1 MRFRRFFTAAAATA
15 AFGLVF
21 TFGQGQAAQASINSD
36 AKKTTYSGT
45 KSLETLLKA
54 AGLSYNQFNSVA
66 NGKKYGSRFGYRNG
80 VGKPEGIVV
89 HETATPG
96 ATAWDEGRYFNNNWT
111 SVYSY
116 VHAVVDNRQT
126 IQLMSTDY
134 GTWGAGPIAN
144 VRYIQIE
151 LCEVSTRSQF
161 VQSVANDAYYIA
173 TLLHQ
178 YNLTPSRASKDGSGT
193 IWSHNEVSQY
203 LGGTDHGDPDG
214 YFAKWGYSMSDFY
227 SLITYY
233 YNKLGTSSNSGNTN
247 NNTNNSGS
255 NSSSQAPATQP
266 VSTKTV
272 KLMRNS
278 YSYDAS
284 GKKLAVKTLKAGS
297 SLKVYGS
304 AVTIGNSKYYKYA
317 EGKYVEAGNIDG
329 TSRTLMANAWTYTS
343 TGSREWSTAKLLRGT
358 KVTTYGGQVKIKG
371 KAYYMTGFTRN
382 NVAKY
387 VKAINFQFK
396 PVETTTTKRLM
407 RNSYSYDA
415 SGKKLAVKTLKAGSS
430 LKVYGSAVTIGNSK
444 YYKYAEGKYVEAG
457 NIDGTSR
464 TLMANAWTYTSTG
477 SREWSTAKLLRG
489 TKVTTYGGQVKIKG
503 KAYYMTGFTRN
514 NVAKYVKAINFQ
526 FKPVETT
533 TTKRLMRNSY
543 SYDASGKKLSTAKL
557 TAGSYLKVYGSA
569 VTIGNSKYYKY
580 AAGKYVKAGNIDGT
594 SRTLTH
600 NAYVYTVKGAR
611 NWNEAKRLKGRAVVT
626 YGSRVKL
633 SGKYYYMVG
642 FSGQTALYIKAGNF

>member
-15 AFGLVF
+15 AFGLAF

-36 AKKTTYSGT
+36 AKKTIYSGT

-80 VGKPEGIVV
+80 VGRPEGIVV

-116 VHAVVDNRQT
+116 VHAVVDNSQT

-178 YNLTPSRASKDGSGT
+178 YNLTPSRASKSGTGT

-247 NNTNNSGS
+247 TGS

-266 VSTKTV
+266 VSTKRV

-284 GKKLAVKTLKAGS
+284 GKKLSVKTLKAGS

-304 AVTIGNSKYYKYA
+304 AVKIGNAKYYKYA
-317 EGKYVEAGNIDG
+317 EGKYVKAGNIDG
-329 TSRTLMANAWTYTS
+329 TSRTLTANAWTYTS
-343 TGSREWSTAKLLRGT
+343 TGSREWSTAKLLKG
-358 KVTTYGGQVKIKG
+358 KAVVTYGSRVKIKG
-371 KAYYMTGFTRN
+371 KAYYMTGFTSN

-387 VKAINFQFK
+387 VKASNFQ
-396 PVETTTTKRLM
+396 
-407 RNSYSYDA
+407 A
-415 SGKKLAVKTLKAGSS
+415 
-430 LKVYGSAVTIGNSK
+430 
-444 YYKYAEGKYVEAG
+444 
-457 NIDGTSR
+457 
-464 TLMANAWTYTSTG
+464 
-477 SREWSTAKLLRG
+477 
-489 TKVTTYGGQVKIKG
+489 
-503 KAYYMTGFTRN
+503 
-514 NVAKYVKAINFQ
+514 
-526 FKPVETT
+526 KPVETT

-543 SYDASGKKLSTAKL
+543 SYDASGKKLSNAKL

-569 VTIGNSKYYKY
+569 VKIGNAKYYKY
-580 AAGKYVKAGNIDGT
+580 AEGKYVKAGNIDGT

-600 NAYVYTVKGAR
+600 NAYVYTVKGGR
-611 NWNEAKRLKGRAVVT
+611 NWNEAKRLKGTAVVT

>member
-15 AFGLVF
+15 AFGLAF

-45 KSLETLLKA
+45 KSLENLLKA

-66 NGKKYGSRFGYRNG
+66 NGKKYGSRFGYRKG

-116 VHAVVDNRQT
+116 VHAVVDNNQT
-126 IQLMSTDY
+126 IQMMSTDY

-178 YNLTPSRASKDGSGT
+178 YNLTPSRASKSGTGT

-203 LGGTDHGDPDG
+203 LGGTDHGDPDS

-233 YNKLGTSSNSGNTN
+233 YNKLGTSSNSNSSNTNTGSNSDSSNTNTGSNSGNTNNTN

-255 NSSSQAPATQP
+255 SSSSQAPATQP

-272 KLMRNS
+272 RLMRNS

-284 GKKLAVKTLKAGS
+284 GKKLADKALKAGS

-304 AVTIGNSKYYKYA
+304 AVTIGNAKYYKYA
-317 EGKYVEAGNIDG
+317 E
-329 TSRTLMANAWTYTS
+329 
-343 TGSREWSTAKLLRGT
+343 
-358 KVTTYGGQVKIKG
+358 
-371 KAYYMTGFTRN
+371 
-382 NVAKY
+382 
-387 VKAINFQFK
+387 
-396 PVETTTTKRLM
+396 
-407 RNSYSYDA
+407 
-415 SGKKLAVKTLKAGSS
+415 
-430 LKVYGSAVTIGNSK
+430 
-444 YYKYAEGKYVEAG
+444 
-457 NIDGTSR
+457 
-464 TLMANAWTYTSTG
+464 
-477 SREWSTAKLLRG
+477 
-489 TKVTTYGGQVKIKG
+489 
-503 KAYYMTGFTRN
+503 
-514 NVAKYVKAINFQ
+514 
-526 FKPVETT
+526 
-533 TTKRLMRNSY
+533 
-543 SYDASGKKLSTAKL
+543 
-557 TAGSYLKVYGSA
+557 
-569 VTIGNSKYYKY
+569 
-580 AAGKYVKAGNIDGT
+580 GKYVKAGNIDGT

-611 NWNEAKRLKGRAVVT
+611 NWNEAKRLKGTAVVT

>member
-1 MRFRRFFTAAAATA
+1 MRFNKILTAAAVASL
-15 AFGLVF
+15 GLTFVF
-21 TFGQGQAAQASINSD
+21 SQGKASEASINSE
-36 AKKTTYSGT
+36 AKTKTYSGT

-54 AGLSYNQFNSVA
+54 AGLTYNQFNSVA

-116 VHAVVDNRQT
+116 VHAVVDNTQT

-178 YNLTPSRASKDGSGT
+178 YNLTPSRASKSGTGT

-227 SLITYY
+227 SLISYF
-233 YNKLGTSSNSGNTN
+233 YNKQGTSSNSG
-247 NNTNNSGS
+247 SS
-255 NSSSQAPATQP
+255 SSSQAPATQP

-278 YSYDAS
+278 YSYNAY
-284 GKKLAVKTLKAGS
+284 GKKLAVKALKAVS

-304 AVTIGNSKYYKYA
+304 AITIGSSKYYKYA
-317 EGKYVEAGNIDG
+317 EGKYVKAGNIDG
-329 TSRTLMANAWTYTS
+329 TSRTLTANAWTYTS
-343 TGSREWSTAKLLRGT
+343 TGSRETSTAKLLKGT
-358 KVTTYGGQVKIKG
+358 TVTTYGGQVKIKG
-371 KAYYMTGFTRN
+371 KAYYMTGFTNN

-387 VKAINFQFK
+387 VKASNFQ
-396 PVETTTTKRLM
+396 
-407 RNSYSYDA
+407 A
-415 SGKKLAVKTLKAGSS
+415 
-430 LKVYGSAVTIGNSK
+430 
-444 YYKYAEGKYVEAG
+444 
-457 NIDGTSR
+457 
-464 TLMANAWTYTSTG
+464 
-477 SREWSTAKLLRG
+477 
-489 TKVTTYGGQVKIKG
+489 
-503 KAYYMTGFTRN
+503 
-514 NVAKYVKAINFQ
+514 
-526 FKPVETT
+526 KPVETT

-569 VTIGNSKYYKY
+569 VTIGNAKYYKY
-580 AAGKYVKAGNIDGT
+580 GTNKYVKAGNIDGT

-611 NWNEAKRLKGRAVVT
+611 NWNEAKRLKGTAVVT

>member
-1 MRFRRFFTAAAATA
+1 MRFRRFFTAAATA
-15 AFGLVF
+15 AFGLAF

-45 KSLETLLKA
+45 KSLENLLKA

-116 VHAVVDNRQT
+116 VHAVVDNSQT

-134 GTWGAGPIAN
+134 GTWGAGPVAN

-151 LCEVSTRSQF
+151 LCEVSTRSKF

-178 YNLTPSRASKDGSGT
+178 YNLTPSRASKSGTGT

-233 YNKLGTSSNSGNTN
+233 YNKLGTSSNSSNSGNSGNTNTGSNTGDNNNTSNNTN

-304 AVTIGNSKYYKYA
+304 AVTIGNAKYYKYA
-317 EGKYVEAGNIDG
+317 EGKYVKAGNIDG

-343 TGSREWSTAKLLRGT
+343 TGSREWSTAKLLKGT

-371 KAYYMTGFTRN
+371 KAYYMTGFTSN

-387 VKAINFQFK
+387 VKASNFQ
-396 PVETTTTKRLM
+396 
-407 RNSYSYDA
+407 A
-415 SGKKLAVKTLKAGSS
+415 
-430 LKVYGSAVTIGNSK
+430 
-444 YYKYAEGKYVEAG
+444 
-457 NIDGTSR
+457 
-464 TLMANAWTYTSTG
+464 
-477 SREWSTAKLLRG
+477 
-489 TKVTTYGGQVKIKG
+489 
-503 KAYYMTGFTRN
+503 
-514 NVAKYVKAINFQ
+514 
-526 FKPVETT
+526 KPVETT

-543 SYDASGKKLSTAKL
+543 SYDASGKKLSNAKL

-569 VTIGNSKYYKY
+569 VTIGNAKYYKY
-580 AAGKYVKAGNIDGT
+580 AEGKYVKAGNIDGT

-611 NWNEAKRLKGRAVVT
+611 NWNEAKRLKGTAVVT

>member
-1 MRFRRFFTAAAATA
+1 MRFNKILTAAAVASLGLTFVFSQGKA
-15 AFGLVF
+15 AE
-21 TFGQGQAAQASINSD
+21 ASINSE
-36 AKKTTYSGT
+36 AKTKTYSGT

-54 AGLSYNQFNSVA
+54 AGLTYNQFNSVA
-66 NGKKYGSRFGYRNG
+66 NGNKYGSRFGYRNG
-80 VGKPEGIVV
+80 VGKPEGVVV

-96 ATAWDEGRYFNNNWT
+96 ATAWDEGRYFNNNWMT
-111 SVYSY
+111 AYTY
-116 VHAVVDNRQT
+116 VHAVVDNNQT
-126 IQLMSTDY
+126 IQLMSPDY
-134 GTWGAGPIAN
+134 GVWGAGPIAN
-144 VRYIQIE
+144 VRYIQVE
-151 LCEVSTRSQF
+151 LCEVSTWSQF

-173 TLLHQ
+173 SLLHS
-178 YNLTPSRASKDGSGT
+178 YNLTPSRASQDGSGT

-247 NNTNNSGS
+247 TGSNAGDNNNTSNNTNNNTNNSGS

-266 VSTKTV
+266 VSTKKV

-304 AVTIGNSKYYKYA
+304 AVTIGNAKYYKYA
-317 EGKYVEAGNIDG
+317 EGKYVKAGNIDG
-329 TSRTLMANAWTYTS
+329 TSRTLTANAWTYTS
-343 TGSREWSTAKLLRGT
+343 TGSREWSTAKLLKGS
-358 KVTTYGGQVKIKG
+358 KVTTYGSQVKIKG
-371 KAYYMTGFTRN
+371 KAYYMTGFTSN

-387 VKAINFQFK
+387 VKAVNFQPK
-396 PVETTTTKRLM
+396 PVEVSTSKRLM
-407 RNSYSYDA
+407 RNSYSYSA
-415 SGKKLAVKTLKAGSS
+415 AGKKLPDSMLKAG
-430 LKVYGSAVTIGNSK
+430 
-444 YYKYAEGKYVEAG
+444 
-457 NIDGTSR
+457 
-464 TLMANAWTYTSTG
+464 
-477 SREWSTAKLLRG
+477 
-489 TKVTTYGGQVKIKG
+489 Q
-503 KAYYMTGFTRN
+503 
-514 NVAKYVKAINFQ
+514 
-526 FKPVETT
+526 
-533 TTKRLMRNSY
+533 
-543 SYDASGKKLSTAKL
+543 
-557 TAGSYLKVYGSA
+557 YLKVYGSA
-569 VTIGNSKYYKY
+569 VTIGKAKYYKY
-580 AAGKYVKAGNIDGT
+580 ANGKYVKAGNIDGT

-611 NWNEAKRLKGRAVVT
+611 NWNEAKRLKGTAVVT

>member
-1 MRFRRFFTAAAATA
+1 MKFRRFFTAVAATA
-15 AFGLVF
+15 AFGLAF

-116 VHAVVDNRQT
+116 VHAVVDNNQT

-178 YNLTPSRASKDGSGT
+178 YNLTPSRASKSGTGT

-233 YNKLGTSSNSGNTN
+233 YNKLGTSGNSNSNSGNTNTGSNTGDNNNTSNNTN

-304 AVTIGNSKYYKYA
+304 DVTIGNAKYYKYA
-317 EGKYVEAGNIDG
+317 EGKYVKAGNIDG
-329 TSRTLMANAWTYTS
+329 TSRTLTANAWTYTS
-343 TGSREWSTAKLLRGT
+343 TGSREWSTAKLLKGT

-371 KAYYMTGFTRN
+371 KAYYMTGFTSN

-387 VKAINFQFK
+387 VKASNFQ
-396 PVETTTTKRLM
+396 
-407 RNSYSYDA
+407 A
-415 SGKKLAVKTLKAGSS
+415 
-430 LKVYGSAVTIGNSK
+430 
-444 YYKYAEGKYVEAG
+444 
-457 NIDGTSR
+457 
-464 TLMANAWTYTSTG
+464 
-477 SREWSTAKLLRG
+477 
-489 TKVTTYGGQVKIKG
+489 
-503 KAYYMTGFTRN
+503 
-514 NVAKYVKAINFQ
+514 
-526 FKPVETT
+526 KPVETT

-580 AAGKYVKAGNIDGT
+580 GTNKYVKAGNIDGT

-611 NWNEAKRLKGRAVVT
+611 NWNEAKRLKGTAVVT

>member
-1 MRFRRFFTAAAATA
+1 MRFNKILTVAALASLGLTFVFSQGKAAE
-15 AFGLVF
+15 
-21 TFGQGQAAQASINSD
+21 ASINSE
-36 AKKTTYSGT
+36 AKTKTYSGT

-54 AGLSYNQFNSVA
+54 AGLTYNQFNSVA
-66 NGKKYGSRFGYRNG
+66 NGNKYGSRFGYRNG
-80 VGKPEGIVV
+80 VGKPEGVVV

-96 ATAWDEGRYFNNNWT
+96 ATAWDEGRYFNNNWMT
-111 SVYSY
+111 AYTY
-116 VHAVVDNRQT
+116 VHAVVDNNQT

-144 VRYIQIE
+144 LRYIQIE

-178 YNLTPSRASKDGSGT
+178 YNLTPSRASKSGTGT

-203 LGGTDHGDPDG
+203 LGGTNHGDPDG

-255 NSSSQAPATQP
+255 SSSSQAPATQP

-278 YSYDAS
+278 YSYNAY
-284 GKKLAVKTLKAGS
+284 GKKLAVKALKAGS

-304 AVTIGNSKYYKYA
+304 AVTIGSSKYYKYA
-317 EGKYVEAGNIDG
+317 DGKYVKGGNIDG
-329 TSRTLMANAWTYTS
+329 TSRTLTANAWTYTS
-343 TGSREWSTAKLLRGT
+343 TGSRETSTAKLLKGT
-358 KVTTYGGQVKIKG
+358 TVTTYGGQVKIKG
-371 KAYYMTGFTRN
+371 KAYYMTGFTNN

-387 VKAINFQFK
+387 VKASNFQ
-396 PVETTTTKRLM
+396 
-407 RNSYSYDA
+407 A
-415 SGKKLAVKTLKAGSS
+415 
-430 LKVYGSAVTIGNSK
+430 
-444 YYKYAEGKYVEAG
+444 
-457 NIDGTSR
+457 
-464 TLMANAWTYTSTG
+464 
-477 SREWSTAKLLRG
+477 
-489 TKVTTYGGQVKIKG
+489 
-503 KAYYMTGFTRN
+503 
-514 NVAKYVKAINFQ
+514 
-526 FKPVETT
+526 KPVETT

-569 VTIGNSKYYKY
+569 VTIGNAKYYKY
-580 AAGKYVKAGNIDGT
+580 GTNKYVKAGNIDGT

-611 NWNEAKRLKGRAVVT
+611 NWNEAKRLKGTAVVT

>member
-1 MRFRRFFTAAAATA
+1 MRFNKILTAAAVASLGLTFVFSQGKA
-15 AFGLVF
+15 AE
-21 TFGQGQAAQASINSD
+21 ASINSE
-36 AKKTTYSGT
+36 AKTKTYSGT

-54 AGLSYNQFNSVA
+54 AGLTYNQFNSVA
-66 NGKKYGSRFGYRNG
+66 NGNKYGSRFGYRNG
-80 VGKPEGIVV
+80 VGKPEGVVV

-96 ATAWDEGRYFNNNWT
+96 ATAWDEGRYFNNNWMT
-111 SVYSY
+111 AYTY
-116 VHAVVDNRQT
+116 VHAVVDNNQT
-126 IQLMSTDY
+126 IQLMSPDY
-134 GTWGAGPIAN
+134 GVWGAGPIAN
-144 VRYIQIE
+144 VRYIQVE

-173 TLLHQ
+173 SLLHS
-178 YNLTPSRASKDGSGT
+178 YNLTPSRASQDGSGT

-247 NNTNNSGS
+247 TGSNAGDNNNTSNNTNNNTNNSGS

-266 VSTKTV
+266 VSTKKV

-284 GKKLAVKTLKAGS
+284 GKKLSVKTLKAGS

-304 AVTIGNSKYYKYA
+304 AVTIGNAKYYKYA
-317 EGKYVEAGNIDG
+317 EGKYVKAGNIDG
-329 TSRTLMANAWTYTS
+329 TSRTLTANAWTYTS
-343 TGSREWSTAKLLRGT
+343 TGSREWSTAKLLKGS
-358 KVTTYGGQVKIKG
+358 KVTTYGSQVKIKG
-371 KAYYMTGFTRN
+371 KAYYMTGFTSN

-387 VKAINFQFK
+387 VKAVNFQPK
-396 PVETTTTKRLM
+396 SVEVSTSKRLM
-407 RNSYSYDA
+407 RNSYSYSA
-415 SGKKLAVKTLKAGSS
+415 AGKKLPDSMLKAG
-430 LKVYGSAVTIGNSK
+430 
-444 YYKYAEGKYVEAG
+444 
-457 NIDGTSR
+457 
-464 TLMANAWTYTSTG
+464 
-477 SREWSTAKLLRG
+477 
-489 TKVTTYGGQVKIKG
+489 Q
-503 KAYYMTGFTRN
+503 
-514 NVAKYVKAINFQ
+514 
-526 FKPVETT
+526 
-533 TTKRLMRNSY
+533 
-543 SYDASGKKLSTAKL
+543 
-557 TAGSYLKVYGSA
+557 YLKVYGSA
-569 VTIGNSKYYKY
+569 VTIGNAKYYKY
-580 AAGKYVKAGNIDGT
+580 GTNKYVKAGNIDGT

-611 NWNEAKRLKGRAVVT
+611 NWNEAKRLKGTAVVT

>member
-15 AFGLVF
+15 AFGLAF

-36 AKKTTYSGT
+36 AKKTIYSGT

-80 VGKPEGIVV
+80 VGRPEGIVV

-116 VHAVVDNRQT
+116 VHAVVDNSQT

-178 YNLTPSRASKDGSGT
+178 YNLTPSRASKSGTGT

-247 NNTNNSGS
+247 TGS

-266 VSTKTV
+266 VSTKRV

-284 GKKLAVKTLKAGS
+284 GKKLSVKTLKAGS

-304 AVTIGNSKYYKYA
+304 AVKIGNAKYYKYA
-317 EGKYVEAGNIDG
+317 E
-329 TSRTLMANAWTYTS
+329 
-343 TGSREWSTAKLLRGT
+343 
-358 KVTTYGGQVKIKG
+358 
-371 KAYYMTGFTRN
+371 
-382 NVAKY
+382 
-387 VKAINFQFK
+387 
-396 PVETTTTKRLM
+396 
-407 RNSYSYDA
+407 
-415 SGKKLAVKTLKAGSS
+415 
-430 LKVYGSAVTIGNSK
+430 
-444 YYKYAEGKYVEAG
+444 
-457 NIDGTSR
+457 
-464 TLMANAWTYTSTG
+464 
-477 SREWSTAKLLRG
+477 
-489 TKVTTYGGQVKIKG
+489 
-503 KAYYMTGFTRN
+503 
-514 NVAKYVKAINFQ
+514 
-526 FKPVETT
+526 
-533 TTKRLMRNSY
+533 
-543 SYDASGKKLSTAKL
+543 
-557 TAGSYLKVYGSA
+557 
-569 VTIGNSKYYKY
+569 
-580 AAGKYVKAGNIDGT
+580 GKYVKAGNIDGT

-600 NAYVYTVKGAR
+600 NAYVYTVKGSR
-611 NWNEAKRLKGRAVVT
+611 NWNEAKRLKGTAVVTYGSRVKIKGKAYYMTGFTSNNVAKYVKAGNFQAKPVETTTTKHLMRNSYSYSASGKKLSNAKLTAGSYLKVYGSAVKIGNAKYYKYAEGKYVKAGNIDGTSRTLTHNAYVYTVKGSRNWNEAKRLKGTAVVT

>member
-1 MRFRRFFTAAAATA
+1 MA
-15 AFGLVF
+15 AFGLAF
-21 TFGQGQAAQASINSD
+21 TFGQGQTAQASINSD

-116 VHAVVDNRQT
+116 VHAVVDNSQT

-144 VRYIQIE
+144 IRYIQIE

-173 TLLHQ
+173 TLLHK
-178 YNLTPSRASKDGSGT
+178 YNLTPSRASRSGAGT

-233 YNKLGTSSNSGNTN
+233 YNKLGTSSNSG
-247 NNTNNSGS
+247 SS
-255 NSSSQAPATQP
+255 SSSQAPATQP

-278 YSYDAS
+278 YSYNAY
-284 GKKLAVKTLKAGS
+284 GKKLAVKALKAGS

-304 AVTIGNSKYYKYA
+304 AITIGSSKYYKYA
-317 EGKYVEAGNIDG
+317 EGKYVKAGNIDG
-329 TSRTLMANAWTYTS
+329 TSRTLTHNAYVYTS
-343 TGSREWSTAKLLRGT
+343 TGSRETSTAKLLKGT
-358 KVTTYGGQVKIKG
+358 TVTTYGGQVKIKG
-371 KAYYMTGFTRN
+371 KAYYMTGFTNN

-387 VKAINFQFK
+387 VKASNFQ
-396 PVETTTTKRLM
+396 
-407 RNSYSYDA
+407 A
-415 SGKKLAVKTLKAGSS
+415 
-430 LKVYGSAVTIGNSK
+430 
-444 YYKYAEGKYVEAG
+444 
-457 NIDGTSR
+457 
-464 TLMANAWTYTSTG
+464 
-477 SREWSTAKLLRG
+477 
-489 TKVTTYGGQVKIKG
+489 
-503 KAYYMTGFTRN
+503 
-514 NVAKYVKAINFQ
+514 
-526 FKPVETT
+526 KPVETT

-569 VTIGNSKYYKY
+569 VTIGNAKYYKY
-580 AAGKYVKAGNIDGT
+580 GTNKYVKAGNIDGT

-611 NWNEAKRLKGRAVVT
+611 NWNEAKRLKGTAVVT

>member
-1 MRFRRFFTAAAATA
+1 MKFRRFFTAAAATA
-15 AFGLVF
+15 AFGLAF

-116 VHAVVDNRQT
+116 VHAVVDNNQT

-178 YNLTPSRASKDGSGT
+178 YNLTPSRASKSGTGT

-233 YNKLGTSSNSGNTN
+233 YNKLGTSSNSNSGNTNTGSNTGDNNNTSNNTN

-284 GKKLAVKTLKAGS
+284 GKKLADKTLKAGS

-304 AVTIGNSKYYKYA
+304 DVTIGNAKYYKYA
-317 EGKYVEAGNIDG
+317 E
-329 TSRTLMANAWTYTS
+329 
-343 TGSREWSTAKLLRGT
+343 
-358 KVTTYGGQVKIKG
+358 
-371 KAYYMTGFTRN
+371 
-382 NVAKY
+382 
-387 VKAINFQFK
+387 
-396 PVETTTTKRLM
+396 
-407 RNSYSYDA
+407 
-415 SGKKLAVKTLKAGSS
+415 
-430 LKVYGSAVTIGNSK
+430 
-444 YYKYAEGKYVEAG
+444 
-457 NIDGTSR
+457 
-464 TLMANAWTYTSTG
+464 
-477 SREWSTAKLLRG
+477 
-489 TKVTTYGGQVKIKG
+489 
-503 KAYYMTGFTRN
+503 
-514 NVAKYVKAINFQ
+514 
-526 FKPVETT
+526 
-533 TTKRLMRNSY
+533 
-543 SYDASGKKLSTAKL
+543 
-557 TAGSYLKVYGSA
+557 
-569 VTIGNSKYYKY
+569 
-580 AAGKYVKAGNIDGT
+580 GKYVKAGNIDGT

-611 NWNEAKRLKGRAVVT
+611 NWNEAKRLKGTAGVT

>member
-21 TFGQGQAAQASINSD
+21 TFGQGQAAKASINSD

-178 YNLTPSRASKDGSGT
+178 YNLTPSRASKAGSGT

-247 NNTNNSGS
+247 TGS

-266 VSTKTV
+266 VSTKKV

-284 GKKLAVKTLKAGS
+284 GKKLSNAKLTAGS
-297 SLKVYGS
+297 YLKVYGS

-317 EGKYVEAGNIDG
+317 EGKYVKAGNIDG
-329 TSRTLMANAWTYTS
+329 TSRTLTANAWTYTG

-371 KAYYMTGFTRN
+371 KAYYMTGFTSN

-387 VKAINFQFK
+387 VKASNFKSK

-415 SGKKLAVKTLKAGSS
+415 SDKKLAVKTLK
-430 LKVYGSAVTIGNSK
+430 
-444 YYKYAEGKYVEAG
+444 
-457 NIDGTSR
+457 
-464 TLMANAWTYTSTG
+464 
-477 SREWSTAKLLRG
+477 
-489 TKVTTYGGQVKIKG
+489 
-503 KAYYMTGFTRN
+503 
-514 NVAKYVKAINFQ
+514 
-526 FKPVETT
+526 
-533 TTKRLMRNSY
+533 
-543 SYDASGKKLSTAKL
+543 
-557 TAGSYLKVYGSA
+557 AGSYLKVYGSA
-569 VTIGNSKYYKY
+569 VTIGNAKYYKY
-580 AAGKYVKAGNIDGT
+580 GTNKYVKAGNIDGT

-611 NWNEAKRLKGRAVVT
+611 NWNEAKRLKGTAVVT

>member
-1 MRFRRFFTAAAATA
+1 MRFNKILTAAAVVSLGLTFVFSQGKA
-15 AFGLVF
+15 AE
-21 TFGQGQAAQASINSD
+21 ASINSE
-36 AKKTTYSGT
+36 AKTKAYSGT

-54 AGLSYNQFNSVA
+54 AGLTYNQFNSVA
-66 NGKKYGSRFGYRNG
+66 NGNKYGSRFGYRNG
-80 VGKPEGIVV
+80 VGKPEGVVV
-89 HETATPG
+89 HETASPG
-96 ATAWDEGRYFNNNWT
+96 ATAWDEGRYFNNNWMT
-111 SVYSY
+111 AYAY
-116 VHAVVDNRQT
+116 VHAVVDNNQT

-173 TLLHQ
+173 TLLHK
-178 YNLTPSRASKDGSGT
+178 YNLTPSRASRSGAGT

-203 LGGTDHGDPDG
+203 LGGTDHGDPDS

-233 YNKLGTSSNSGNTN
+233 YNKLGTSSNSG
-247 NNTNNSGS
+247 SS
-255 NSSSQAPATQP
+255 SSSQAPATQP

-278 YSYDAS
+278 YSYNAY
-284 GKKLAVKTLKAGS
+284 GKKLAVKALKAGS

-304 AVTIGNSKYYKYA
+304 AITIGSSKYYKYA
-317 EGKYVEAGNIDG
+317 EGKYVKAGNIDG
-329 TSRTLMANAWTYTS
+329 TSRTLTHNAYVYTS
-343 TGSREWSTAKLLRGT
+343 TGSRETSTAKLLKGT
-358 KVTTYGGQVKIKG
+358 TVTTYGGQVKIKG
-371 KAYYMTGFTRN
+371 KAYYMTGFTNN

-387 VKAINFQFK
+387 VKASNFQ
-396 PVETTTTKRLM
+396 
-407 RNSYSYDA
+407 A
-415 SGKKLAVKTLKAGSS
+415 
-430 LKVYGSAVTIGNSK
+430 
-444 YYKYAEGKYVEAG
+444 
-457 NIDGTSR
+457 
-464 TLMANAWTYTSTG
+464 
-477 SREWSTAKLLRG
+477 
-489 TKVTTYGGQVKIKG
+489 
-503 KAYYMTGFTRN
+503 
-514 NVAKYVKAINFQ
+514 
-526 FKPVETT
+526 KPVETT

-569 VTIGNSKYYKY
+569 VTIGNAKYYKY
-580 AAGKYVKAGNIDGT
+580 GTNKYVKAGNIDGT

-611 NWNEAKRLKGRAVVT
+611 NWNEAKRLKGTAVVT

>member
-15 AFGLVF
+15 AFGLAF
-21 TFGQGQAAQASINSD
+21 TFGQGQTAQASINSD
-36 AKKTTYSGT
+36 AKKKTYSGT

-66 NGKKYGSRFGYRNG
+66 NGKKYGSRFGYRKG

-96 ATAWDEGRYFNNNWT
+96 ATAWDEGRYFNDNWT

-116 VHAVVDNRQT
+116 VHAVVDNNQT
-126 IQLMSTDY
+126 IQMMSTDY

-144 VRYIQIE
+144 LRYIQIE
-151 LCEVSTRSQF
+151 LCEVSARSQF

-173 TLLHQ
+173 TLLRQ
-178 YNLTPSRASKDGSGT
+178 YNLTPSRASKSGAGT

-203 LGGTDHGDPDG
+203 LGGTDHGDPDS

-255 NSSSQAPATQP
+255 SSSSQAPATQP

-278 YSYDAS
+278 YSYNAY
-284 GKKLAVKTLKAGS
+284 GKKLAVKAFKAGS

-304 AVTIGNSKYYKYA
+304 AITIGSSKYYKYA
-317 EGKYVEAGNIDG
+317 EGKYVKAGNIDG
-329 TSRTLMANAWTYTS
+329 TSRTLTANAWTYTS
-343 TGSREWSTAKLLRGT
+343 TGSRETSTAKLLKGT
-358 KVTTYGGQVKIKG
+358 TVTTYGGQVKIKG
-371 KAYYMTGFTRN
+371 KAYYMTGFTNN

-387 VKAINFQFK
+387 VKASNFQAK

-407 RNSYSYDA
+407 RNSC
-415 SGKKLAVKTLKAGSS
+415 
-430 LKVYGSAVTIGNSK
+430 
-444 YYKYAEGKYVEAG
+444 
-457 NIDGTSR
+457 
-464 TLMANAWTYTSTG
+464 
-477 SREWSTAKLLRG
+477 
-489 TKVTTYGGQVKIKG
+489 
-503 KAYYMTGFTRN
+503 
-514 NVAKYVKAINFQ
+514 
-526 FKPVETT
+526 
-533 TTKRLMRNSY
+533 

-569 VTIGNSKYYKY
+569 VTIGNAKYYKY
-580 AAGKYVKAGNIDGT
+580 GTNKYVKAGNIDGT
-594 SRTLTH
+594 SRALTH

-611 NWNEAKRLKGRAVVT
+611 NWNEAKRLKGTAVVT